1 MVKQFTKEKPLAGY
15 WDRFARQ
22 RMTRRRAIQAAS
34 GVGVSAAALGL
45 LGCGSDDDDGG
56 SSTGATSTTT
66 TSSRGSA
73 TSASGATGGTS
84 GASGATG
91 STGGNELLSTPVK
104 STDRAVAGGTLR
116 DFQNAD
122 MLHFD
127 ILGASNNPVINFSAV
142 FAYPRLLKFQSAEF
156 PEVPDG
162 SSVGEVATEWEMSG
176 DRLSL
181 TFKLREGMK
190 WDARSPT
197 NGRTIDAEDV
207 LFSWN
212 KYIQL
217 NASAQDLAYDAEN
230 SPGAPIES
238 LEAPDNMTVVMKLKQ
253 FDASLIQLLTAWDHF
268 YIMPRESDGG
278 FDPEAEIRGHGPWI
292 LEEYI
297 PSARVT
303 WAKNP
308 DYYIEGRP
316 FPDKVE
322 RPIIVD
328 YSQQLAQFRAGNIW
342 TSVTSTTPEDVVQTK
357 ADAPGSVIHQNAS
370 FGTTVSPFITFGYE
384 GDSPFKDARMRQ
396 ALSML
401 IDREAWADVVEN
413 RQGFADDGLDLDIA
427 RNTIVAPGQG
437 NYWLDPMDEAT
448 FGENHKYLKYNPE
461 EAKKLMEAAGHG
473 DGVTFN
479 VYYNTENTYGAAYHR
494 MLDIYE
500 GMFAEGGMT
509 LKREGSPYAFYRERI
524 YDYYLAPVYET
535 RGDLN
540 LSGIVH
546 KALRGFP
553 TVAAGLFGMMHNN
566 GGFYQGATQ
575 SGNNVRDGDPDLN
588 ALIEKLKVEPDREA
602 QYGMTHDII
611 RYVTGQMYNVPRPT
625 IAKLFSNVW
634 PAIGNV
640 GVDSTYAGGNI
651 WVEERINWWI
661 DQSAPGA
668 S

>member
-1 MVKQFTKEKPLAGY
+1 MASY
-15 WDRFARQ
+15 WDRFTR
-22 RMTRRRAIQAAS
+22 RRVTRRRALAGSSAL
-34 GVGVSAAALGL
+34 VASAAFLAA
-45 LGCGSDDDDGG
+45 CGGDDDEG
-56 SSTGATSTTT
+56 GATT
-66 TSSRGSA
+66 
-73 TSASGATGGTS
+73 GATGGSTGTTGTT
-84 GASGATG
+84 GATGATGATGGATG
-91 STGGNELLSTPVK
+91 STGATGSSGLISAPEK

-127 ILGASNNPVINFSAV
+127 VLGASNNPVINFSAV
-142 FAYPRLLKFQSAEF
+142 FAYPRLLKFQSAEY
-156 PEVPDG
+156 PDVPDG
-162 SSVGEVATEWEMSG
+162 SSVGEVATEWEMGG

-181 TFKLREGMK
+181 TFKLRQGMK

-197 NGRTIDAEDV
+197 NGRPIDAEDV
-207 LFSWN
+207 VFSWN

-238 LEAPDNMTVVMKLKQ
+238 VSAPDAQTVVLHLKQ
-253 FDASLIQLLTAWDHF
+253 FDASMLQLLTAWDHF
-268 YIMPRESDGG
+268 YVMPRESDGQ
-278 FDPEAEIRGHGPWI
+278 FDPETEIRGHGPWI
-292 LEEYI
+292 LEEYV
-297 PSARVT
+297 PSASVT

-308 DYYIEGRP
+308 DYYVEGRP
-316 FPDKVE
+316 FPDKVS
-322 RPIIVD
+322 RPIVVD

-342 TSVTSTTPEDVVQTK
+342 TSVTTATPEDVVQTK
-357 ADAPGSVIHQNAS
+357 ADAPGSIIQQESN

-401 IDREAWADVVEN
+401 LDREAYADVVEN
-413 RQGFADDGLDLDIA
+413 RDGFAADGLDLEIA

-437 NYWLDPMDEAT
+437 EFWLDPMDEAT

-461 EAKKLMEAAGHG
+461 EAAKLMEAAGHG
-473 DGVTFN
+473 GGVTFN

-500 GMFAEGGMT
+500 GMLAAGGMT
-509 LKREGSPYAFYRERI
+509 LQREGSPYAFYRERI

-535 RGDLN
+535 RGDLE

-566 GGFYQGATQ
+566 GGFYQGATKT
-575 SGNNVRDGDPDLN
+575 GNNVRDGDPDLN
-588 ALIEKLKVEPDREA
+588 ALIEKLKVEPEREA
-602 QYGMTHDII
+602 QYSMTHDII

-625 IAKLFSNVW
+625 IAKRFSNVW

-651 WVEERINWWI
+651 WVEERLNWWV
-661 DQSAPGA
+661 DSSAPGA